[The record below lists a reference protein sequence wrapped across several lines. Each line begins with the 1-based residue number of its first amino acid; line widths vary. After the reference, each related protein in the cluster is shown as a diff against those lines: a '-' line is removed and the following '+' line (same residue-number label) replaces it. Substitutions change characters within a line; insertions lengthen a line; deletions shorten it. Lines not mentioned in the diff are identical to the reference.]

1 MPVAS
6 LTAATFTPARTAPLG
21 SATRPRMR
29 PPVPWAVSHV
39 GTMREITRRR
49 QTAVERAR
57 SDGMKP
63 PNILGRSF
71 CSKAIACVQPQP
83 CYNPARLEKS
93 NAHCQEEKRT
103 ASHRKLECRSART
116 MSSSNAEPYLKI
128 GDVARRVGVS
138 PSVIRSWESVGLTRP
153 RRTESKYRLYTA
165 DDVRLLKRARF
176 LRKVRGLNAAAI
188 VELLRREGRARPA
201 LDGSAGAIGTH
212 LRQLRAKR
220 KLSLA
225 QVAQAVNLS
234 VGFLS
239 ALERSQMSGSVGT
252 LRKLTRFYKTNILDF
267 FDANGASTR
276 QVRPAQRKVLEAGP
290 GVRMEL
296 LAWGNTVME
305 PHLFRVAPEA
315 GSGDSYTHEGEEFLY
330 VLRGELTIMLE
341 NEEYR
346 LKAGDSFYFESATPH
361 HWRNPGRAE
370 TWVLWV
376 NTPPTFWVPLP
387 NIRCDADREGSA

>member
-1 MPVAS
+1 M
-6 LTAATFTPARTAPLG
+6 G
-21 SATRPRMR
+21 
-29 PPVPWAVSHV
+29 
-39 GTMREITRRR
+39 
-49 QTAVERAR
+49 
-57 SDGMKP
+57 
-63 PNILGRSF
+63 
-71 CSKAIACVQPQP
+71 
-83 CYNPARLEKS
+83 
-93 NAHCQEEKRT
+93 
-103 ASHRKLECRSART
+103 
-116 MSSSNAEPYLKI
+116 SSNAEPYLKI

-252 LRKLTRFYKTNILDF
+252 LRKLARFYKTNILDF
-267 FDANGASTR
+267 FDANGASGR
-276 QVRPAQRKVLEAGP
+276 QVRPTQRKVLQAGP

-330 VLRGELTIMLE
+330 VLRGELTITLE
-341 NEEYR
+341 KEEYQ

-361 HWRNPGRAE
+361 RWKNPGRAE
-370 TWVLWV
+370 TCLLWV
-376 NTPPTFWVPLP
+376 NTPPTF
-387 NIRCDADREGSA
+387 